1 MWSSA
6 LNILHTSNIPGVPF
20 PAVMQ
25 TVGAWAI
32 TLPWSSWASTRQ
44 CCTRVGGS
52 WLLRCFLVSHQGCWT
67 TRYAE
72 GSILRQI
79 PKASPHYIVCRLLC
93 LSEGRLPMW
102 AVVAQAIKVDLAASN
117 KMPLPVALFLGAPSR
132 IHCGH
137 YFYSDDLI
145 H

>member
-6 LNILHTSNIPGVPF
+6 LSTLHISNILGVVF

-25 TVGAWAI
+25 TRVLSICVALVLVWAG
-32 TLPWSSWASTRQ
+32 TPQ
-44 CCTRVGGS
+44 CCTRVSGS
-52 WLLRCFLVSHQGCWT
+52 WLLQCFLVFRQGCWIA
-67 TRYAE
+67 RYAE

-79 PKASPHYIVCRLLC
+79 PKASPHCIVCRLLC
-93 LSEGRLPMW
+93 LSEGRLPAW
-102 AVVAQAIKVDLAASN
+102 AVVAQAVGVDLAASN
-117 KMPLPVALFLGAPSR
+117 KMPLPVALFLGAPSC
-132 IHCGH
+132 IHCGQ